1 MHWEESNMANIQISL
16 QEVQDTANQLRSL
29 NMLMDEEL
37 NAMKSEMNRLD
48 SSWISDG
55 SLEIRNKFN
64 LFSSRFEKQKETIN
78 QYAKFLDLAVSSYDT
93 LETTITSNASGM
105 QV

>member
-1 MHWEESNMANIQISL
+1 MANIQISL

-29 NMLMDEEL
+29 NMLMDVEL

>member
-1 MHWEESNMANIQISL
+1 MANIQISL

-48 SSWISDG
+48 SFWISDG

>member
-1 MHWEESNMANIQISL
+1 MANIQISL

-37 NAMKSEMNRLD
+37 NAMNRLD

>member
-1 MHWEESNMANIQISL
+1 MANIQISL

-78 QYAKFLDLAVSSYDT
+78 QYAKFLDLAISSYDT

>member
-1 MHWEESNMANIQISL
+1 MANIQISL

-55 SLEIRNKFN
+55 SIEIRNKFN

-78 QYAKFLDLAVSSYDT
+78 QYAKSLDLAVSSYDT

>member
-1 MHWEESNMANIQISL
+1 MANIQISL

-64 LFSSRFEKQKETIN
+64 LFSTRFEKQKETIN

>member
-1 MHWEESNMANIQISL
+1 MVNIQISL

>member
-1 MHWEESNMANIQISL
+1 MATIHISL

-29 NMLMDEEL
+29 NMIMDEEL

>member
-1 MHWEESNMANIQISL
+1 MATIHISL

-93 LETTITSNASGM
+93 LETTVTSNASGM

>member
-1 MHWEESNMANIQISL
+1 MANIQISL

-64 LFSSRFEKQKETIN
+64 LFSSRFEKQRETIN

>member
-1 MHWEESNMANIQISL
+1 MANIQISL

-64 LFSSRFEKQKETIN
+64 LFSTRFEKQKETIN
-78 QYAKFLDLAVSSYDT
+78 QYAKFLDFAVSSYDT

>member
-1 MHWEESNMANIQISL
+1 MANIQISL

-93 LETTITSNASGM
+93 LETTITLNASGM

>member
-1 MHWEESNMANIQISL
+1 MANIQISL

-55 SLEIRNKFN
+55 SIEIRNKFN

>member
-1 MHWEESNMANIQISL
+1 MANIQISL

-29 NMLMDEEL
+29 NMVMDEEL

>member
-1 MHWEESNMANIQISL
+1 MANIQISL

-93 LETTITSNASGM
+93 METTITSNASGM

>member
-1 MHWEESNMANIQISL
+1 MANIQISL

-29 NMLMDEEL
+29 NMLMNEEL

>member
-1 MHWEESNMANIQISL
+1 MANIQISL

-64 LFSSRFEKQKETIN
+64 LFSSRYKKQKETIN

>member
-1 MHWEESNMANIQISL
+1 MANIQISL

-55 SLEIRNKFN
+55 SLEICNKFN

>member
-1 MHWEESNMANIQISL
+1 MANIQISL

-64 LFSSRFEKQKETIN
+64 LFSSRFLRNRKKQSIN
-78 QYAKFLDLAVSSYDT
+78 MLSS
-93 LETTITSNASGM
+93 
-105 QV
+105 

>member
-1 MHWEESNMANIQISL
+1 MANIQISL

-64 LFSSRFEKQKETIN
+64 LFSSRFKKQKETIN

>member
-1 MHWEESNMANIQISL
+1 MANIQISL

-55 SLEIRNKFN
+55 SIEIRNKFN
-64 LFSSRFEKQKETIN
+64 LFSSRFEKQKGTIN
-78 QYAKFLDLAVSSYDT
+78 EYAKFLDLAVSSYDT

>member
-1 MHWEESNMANIQISL
+1 MANIQISL
-16 QEVQDTANQLRSL
+16 QEVQDTVNQLRSL

-78 QYAKFLDLAVSSYDT
+78 QYAKFLDLAVSSYGT

>member
-1 MHWEESNMANIQISL
+1 MANIQISL
-16 QEVQDTANQLRSL
+16 QEVQDTANQLRSV

>member
-1 MHWEESNMANIQISL
+1 MANIQISL

-64 LFSSRFEKQKETIN
+64 LFSSRFEKETIN

>member
-1 MHWEESNMANIQISL
+1 MANIQISL

-29 NMLMDEEL
+29 NMLMDDEL

>member
-1 MHWEESNMANIQISL
+1 MANIHISL

-48 SSWISDG
+48 SSWISEG

-64 LFSSRFEKQKETIN
+64 LFSTRFEKQKETIN
-78 QYAKFLDLAVSSYDT
+78 QYAKFLDLAVSAYDT